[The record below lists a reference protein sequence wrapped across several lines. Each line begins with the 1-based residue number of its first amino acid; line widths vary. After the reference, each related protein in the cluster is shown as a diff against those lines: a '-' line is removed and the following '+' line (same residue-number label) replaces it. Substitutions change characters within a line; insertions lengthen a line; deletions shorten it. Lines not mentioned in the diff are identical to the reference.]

1 LVDTGPV
8 EHVEEDM
15 MSPKLSGRTVIITG
29 GASGIGKGI
38 SLGFGAEGANVVI
51 ADLNLE
57 AAQAVVD
64 EIVANGG
71 HGLACKV
78 DVTDRASVAAAV
90 AASVDK
96 FGQLDAYF
104 NNAGF
109 NQPLKLIDVTE
120 ENFNAIMKVNV
131 WGVLVGM
138 QEAAKQFIKQGTGGK
153 IVNTASI
160 AGRTGFA
167 SFAPYSAS
175 KASVISLTQAGA
187 RSWAEHGITV
197 NAFSPGVVD
206 TPLWT
211 KLDKDLEAIGEGD
224 SGFDSMAGGILLGRA
239 ALPSDILPT
248 ALFLASSDSDYVTG
262 QTMAIDGGMILV

>member
-1 LVDTGPV
+1 MGVT

-15 MSPKLSGRTVIITG
+15 MGSKMTGRTVIITG

-38 SLGFGAEGANVVI
+38 AMGLAAEGANVVI
-51 ADLNLE
+51 ADLNLD
-57 AAQAVVD
+57 AATVLAKEILATGGQAM
-64 EIVANGG
+64 
-71 HGLACKV
+71 ACKV
-78 DVTDRASVAAAV
+78 DVTDRATVAAAIESAV
-90 AASVDK
+90 AK
-96 FGQLDAYF
+96 FGKLDAYF

-138 QEAAKQFIKQGTGGK
+138 QEAAKQFIKQGSGGK

-187 RSWAEHGITV
+187 RSWAELKITV

-211 KLDKDLEAIGEGD
+211 KLDRDLENIGEGD
-224 SGFDSMAGGILLGRA
+224 SGFDSMASGILIGRA